1 MRKFEDTH
9 KEKTLSNKTPELT
22 KSGTMVIWV
31 IGTSNRLFIRG
42 S

>member
-1 MRKFEDTH
+1 MRKFKDTLM
-9 KEKTLSNKTPELT
+9 KKTLSNKTPELT
-22 KSGTMVIWV
+22 KSRAMVIWV